1 MPADLVG
8 SRTLSDCDVRA
19 MNAAFLV
26 EQLTVAQSGR
36 AYSLRH
42 LREITGLPVTRLG
55 VSSSNRRCTAPD
67 GDAAILHGLDAAWNA
82 GLRFFDPQRRHFRGT
97 AEHLFGMGLHDR
109 GGQSGSYT
117 VLSRLGTMA
126 PPPGSD
132 RDGTADL
139 KPENLLLQWHANLHR
154 LGSRAAKAAV
164 LEADAR
170 LHVNQDGGETHLTAE
185 LHDSLQ
191 RLRTMKEQRVG
202 KPDEILA
209 VGGASLSPGDDAYW
223 LRVLLSEGVDF
234 VVLSGP
240 LAVFNGEVVSLL
252 QHAPVC
258 SVIMGS
264 PFPGDVLMSLGDS
277 GAEEPLAY
285 CEVAAVK
292 VSGV

>member
-139 KPENLLLQWHANLHR
+139 KPENLLLQWHAVSPYAKSPSALNTSPESTPPR
-154 LGSRAAKAAV
+154 LSSSKSGCAGSGCAFACEPRWRRNAPDSRAA
-164 LEADAR
+164 
-170 LHVNQDGGETHLTAE
+170 
-185 LHDSLQ
+185 
-191 RLRTMKEQRVG
+191 
-202 KPDEILA
+202 
-209 VGGASLSPGDDAYW
+209 
-223 LRVLLSEGVDF
+223 
-234 VVLSGP
+234 
-240 LAVFNGEVVSLL
+240 
-252 QHAPVC
+252 
-258 SVIMGS
+258 
-264 PFPGDVLMSLGDS
+264 
-277 GAEEPLAY
+277 
-285 CEVAAVK
+285 
-292 VSGV
+292 

>member
-1 MPADLVG
+1 
-8 SRTLSDCDVRA
+8 

-42 LREITGLPVTRLG
+42 LREIAGLPVTRLG
-55 VSSSNRRCTAPD
+55 VSSSHRPCASPD
-67 GDAAILHGLDAAWNA
+67 GDAAVLHGLDAAWNA

-126 PPPGSD
+126 PLPGSE
-132 RDGTADL
+132 RDGTTDL

-170 LHVNQDGGETHLTAE
+170 WHIEDSDGELHLTAE
-185 LHDSLQ
+185 LGDSLQ
-191 RLRTMKEQRVG
+191 RLRAMKEHRVG

-209 VGGASLSPGDDAYW
+209 VGGASRLPQDDALW
-223 LRVLLSEGVDF
+223 LRLLLLKHVDF

-240 LAVFNGEVVSLL
+240 LSVFRSEVAELL
-252 QHAPVC
+252 HQVPEC
-258 SVIMGS
+258 SVIVGS
-264 PFPGDVLMSLGDS
+264 PFPGDMLLVGEA
-277 GAEEPLAY
+277 GAEEPLVY
-285 CEVAAVK
+285 REDAADQVQ
-292 VSGV
+292 GVWATSQQWRLPAVERAER